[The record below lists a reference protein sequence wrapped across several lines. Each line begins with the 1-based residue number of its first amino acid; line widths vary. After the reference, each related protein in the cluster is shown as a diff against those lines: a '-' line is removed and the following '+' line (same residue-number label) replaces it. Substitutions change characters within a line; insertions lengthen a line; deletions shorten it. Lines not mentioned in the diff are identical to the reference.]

1 MSERKKPR
9 RVFSA
14 YGALDKK
21 VRNWQYL
28 APVSRSCGESARGEE
43 LVYRIN
49 ETTLEVGQGASSF
62 RGYVGVAALPMS
74 VCATSAL
81 IFLVWATWQYGIER
95 AFAEIDWPIAL
106 LVAVLV
112 GGVFVLPVIAFGFVL
127 WINDYFGYVD
137 APVRF
142 DRTRGKVY
150 IWTSRKAGPLEL
162 DWDSIKP
169 VAQSASAPPYQFNS
183 FQSVLLVD
191 EDANGDVRFE
201 GRLPRIAQVGGAVLD
216 KAHTLAAY
224 EFVRVFMERG
234 PQALPPVKEHLA
246 WRHGVRSFVDIMGL
260 IKGMIRDWPTKPKA
274 DRSIGMLVFGV
285 TAMTFAA
292 PMFWPLQLSQGIA
305 LRTTRI
311 PHWPEKYER
320 MAAEGGPLVPPQG
333 SVSNDLPMLPHEK
346 WVATLWI
353 GSALLV
359 YGLIAWKVLG

>member
-1 MSERKKPR
+1 MTEQRKPR

-14 YGALDKK
+14 YGSLDKK
-21 VRNWQYL
+21 VRNWRYL
-28 APVSRSCGESARGEE
+28 PPVSRTCGEGPRGEE

-49 ETTLEVGQGASSF
+49 ETTLEVGQGASAF
-62 RGYVGVAALPMS
+62 RGYIGLWAGGALGVGVFGLSMGAR
-74 VCATSAL
+74 V
-81 IFLVWATWQYGIER
+81 
-95 AFAEIDWPIAL
+95 AFAARTGPDEIGWPFLAL
-106 LVAVLV
+106 LIVLV
-112 GGVFVLPVIAFGFVL
+112 VLVLCALLFALSVFTADF
-127 WINDYFGYVD
+127 FGYVD

-142 DRTRGKVY
+142 DRTRKKVY
-150 IWTSRKAGPLEL
+150 IWASRTAGPLEL
-162 DWDSIKP
+162 DWATIKP
-169 VAQSASAPPYQFNS
+169 VAQSVSAPPYQFNS

-191 EDANGDVRFE
+191 EDASGDVRFE

-224 EFVRVFMERG
+224 EFVRIFMERG

-260 IKGMIRDWPTKPKA
+260 IKGMIRDWPTRPKA
-274 DRSIGMLVFGV
+274 DRNVGMLIFGV
-285 TAMTFAA
+285 AAMTVGA

-320 MAAEGGPLVPPQG
+320 MAAEGGSLVPPKG
-333 SVSNDLPMLPHEK
+333 SVPNDPPMLPHEK
-346 WVATLWI
+346 LVATLWI
-353 GSALLV
+353 GSALFV